1 MTMNTD
7 PDALA
12 SAILAKMKEE
22 HRVFW
27 IDPEL
32 HSGQHEF
39 LALLMQEREER
50 NQRRKRIEEKIAGSL
65 VLSFLLMIIGLI
77 GAGALDW
84 MRKHLN

>member
-1 MTMNTD
+1 
-7 PDALA
+7 
-12 SAILAKMKEE
+12 MKEE

-32 HSGQHEF
+32 HSDQHAF

-50 NQRRKRIEEKIAGSL
+50 IQRKKRIEEKIAGSL
-65 VLSFLLMIIGLI
+65 VLSFILMTIGLI